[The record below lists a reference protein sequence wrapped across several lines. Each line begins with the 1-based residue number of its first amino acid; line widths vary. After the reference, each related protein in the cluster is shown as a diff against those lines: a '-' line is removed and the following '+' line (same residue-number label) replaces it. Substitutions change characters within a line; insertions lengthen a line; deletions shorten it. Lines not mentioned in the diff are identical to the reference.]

1 MAKERNINDTIS
13 EITELVKLQQSALK
27 ISDGLIAL
35 KDLKIEMLEDMVDLN
50 RKQLKSSYVLSGILA
65 IAWLVTLAMF
75 MFSL

>member
-13 EITELVKLQQSALK
+13 EITELVKLQQSALET
-27 ISDGLIAL
+27 SDRIIAL
-35 KDLKIEMLEDMVDLN
+35 KDKRIELLEDMVNLN

-65 IAWLVTLAMF
+65 IAWLMTLAMF

>member
-13 EITELVKLQQSALK
+13 KITQLVKLQQSALET
-27 ISDGLIAL
+27 SDRLIAL
-35 KDLKIEMLEDMVDLN
+35 KDLRIGLLEDMIDLN

>member
-75 MFSL
+75 ISNL

>member
-1 MAKERNINDTIS
+1 MAKERNINNTIS

-27 ISDGLIAL
+27 TSDRIIAL
-35 KDLKIEMLEDMVDLN
+35 KDERIELLEDMVDLN

-75 MFSL
+75 ISNL

>member
-13 EITELVKLQQSALK
+13 KITQLVKLQQSALET
-27 ISDGLIAL
+27 SDRLIAL
-35 KDLKIEMLEDMVDLN
+35 KDLRIGLLEDMIDLN
-50 RKQLKSSYVLSGILA
+50 RKQLKSSYVLSGVLA